1 MNKAISVSTTAP
13 DLASG
18 KGHKDENFPV
28 ASWLVRADAR
38 APIMAYYRFARAADD
53 IADHPTAPPHDKLAR
68 LAAMRAG
75 LDGDGA
81 AVAMDLAATA
91 RARGLD
97 LIHAQELLDAF
108 VQDVTV
114 NRTADWAALIAYCR
128 MSAMPV
134 GRFVLDVHG
143 EDRALWPLSDALCAA
158 LQIVNHLQD
167 CGKDYRAIGRV
178 YVPGDMLAA
187 AGVTVEALG
196 EAQASPALRGVI
208 KDCANRTLA
217 LLHEAAPFAAAIRD
231 LRLAAEVAV
240 IQRLAVDLAQGLT
253 RRDPL
258 SENVHHS
265 KLRAAW
271 LAAGALP
278 GLGMNRLGMN
288 RLGMNRVG
296 MDRARK

>member
-1 MNKAISVSTTAP
+1 VNEQTQI
-13 DLASG
+13 DLACG

-53 IADHPTAPPHDKLAR
+53 IADHPIAPPQDKLMR

-81 AVAMDLAATA
+81 PVAMALSDIA
-91 RARGLD
+91 RARGFD
-97 LIHAQELLDAF
+97 LAQAHDLLGAF
-108 VQDVTV
+108 VHDVTV
-114 NRTADWAALIAYCR
+114 HRTADWDALIAYCR

-143 EDRALWPLSDALCAA
+143 EDRAIWPLSDALCAA

-167 CGKDYRAIGRV
+167 CGKDYRAIDRV
-178 YVPGDMLAA
+178 YIPSDLMAA
-187 AGVTVEALG
+187 AGVPINALG
-196 EAQASPALRGVI
+196 DARSTPALRGVI
-208 KDCANRTLA
+208 VECATRTLD
-217 LLHEAAPFAAAIRD
+217 LLRESAPFAGAIKD
-231 LRLAAEVAV
+231 ARLAAEVAI
-240 IQRLAVDLAQGLT
+240 IQRLAVDLAEGLT

-265 KLRAAW
+265 KPRTAW
-271 LAAGALP
+271 LALGAVLK
-278 GLGMNRLGMN
+278 LGVGRL
-288 RLGMNRVG
+288 RS
-296 MDRARK
+296 

>member
-1 MNKAISVSTTAP
+1 VERARASGWVNEQANFKVEARV

-28 ASWLVRADAR
+28 ASWLVRPDAR

-53 IADHPTAPPHDKLAR
+53 IADHPTAPPQDKLMR
-68 LAAMRAG
+68 LAAMKAG

-81 AVAMDLAATA
+81 PVAMALAATA
-91 RARGLD
+91 RERGLD
-97 LIHAQELLDAF
+97 LAQGHDLLDAF

-114 NRTADWAALIAYCR
+114 HRTADWPALMDYCR

-143 EDRALWPLSDALCAA
+143 EDRAIWPLSDALCAA

-167 CGKDYRAIGRV
+167 CGKDYRAIDRV
-178 YVPGDMLAA
+178 YVPGDLMTA
-187 AGVTVEALG
+187 AGVPVGALG
-196 EAQASPALRGVI
+196 EARSSPGLRGVI
-208 KDCANRTLA
+208 VECATRTLA
-217 LLHEAAPFAAAIRD
+217 LLRESAPFAGAIRD
-231 LRLAAEVAV
+231 TRLAAEVAI
-240 IQRLAVDLAQGLT
+240 IQRLAVDLAEGLT

-265 KLRAAW
+265 KARAAW
-271 LAAGALP
+271 LALGAVLK
-278 GLGMNRLGMN
+278 LGVGRL
-288 RLGMNRVG
+288 RS
-296 MDRARK
+296 